1 MNYYYLIM
9 IAILLFTFGFIP
21 IVMDG
26 IKLPMLSIISFL
38 LSFLIYLFISII
50 KKYYIHSIFYII
62 GLLAIITLLFISQKS
77 K

>member
-9 IAILLFTFGFIP
+9 ISILLFTFGFIP
-21 IVMDG
+21 IMIEG
-26 IKLPMLSIISFL
+26 IKLPIVSLIAFL

-50 KKYYIHSIFYII
+50 KKYYVHSIFYII
-62 GLLAIITLLFISQKS
+62 GLLAIITLIFMNQKS